1 MRLKITPSI
10 EYLDAC
16 AVAVV
21 CDGSEEKR
29 VGIRVIADELLGID
43 GVLFSAQSW
52 DDCFQW
58 VIRNGHT
65 TASIYYSGA
74 DGVMR

>member
-1 MRLKITPSI
+1 MERNDFTPLHMGLREARNMLRTLYSKVRDQ
-10 EYLDAC
+10 YPRMH
-16 AVAVV
+16 VV
-21 CDGSEEKR
+21 
-29 VGIRVIADELLGID
+29 LGID